1 MWEQPRDPALLPDLW
16 TAIVTTVYRA
26 DGLVVTATEQH
37 ARMRRDV
44 GVLNTQVT
52 VDLETGHV
60 DVLSPQP
67 RQDIVAAIEN
77 AGYRVQA
84 A

>member
-1 MWEQPRDPALLPDLW
+1 MSQKFQVNGISCGHCVSAVQNAVQTVDPEA
-16 TAIVTTVYRA
+16 V
-26 DGLVVTATEQH
+26 
-37 ARMRRDV
+37 
-44 GVLNTQVT
+44 VT

-60 DVLSPQP
+60 DVLSPQA

-77 AGYRVQA
+77 AGYTVA